1 MTANSASLSRTLFL
15 EDAVFVISGL
25 DSGSIDLPATDLP
38 FGKGERIR
46 GNHQGLGVT
55 VEYEDVWRRGATW
68 RAQARGG
75 MDAERHEKEPR
86 GSTQEAMMTDCR
98 SFTAAIG
105 L

>member
-1 MTANSASLSRTLFL
+1 MTANSADLPRTLFL

-25 DSGSIDLPATDLP
+25 DSGSIDLPAVDLRSARASA
-38 FGKGERIR
+38 FEGTTKA
-46 GNHQGLGVT
+46 GVT
-55 VEYEDVWRRGATW
+55 VEYKDVWRRGATW
-68 RAQARGG
+68 GALARGG
-75 MDAERHEKEPR
+75 MDAERYEKEPR